1 MSPSMI
7 FLLAA
12 VLIIALV
19 GVIYILFSRKSSAR
33 LDVAKFQARWLEIE
47 NGLDRANESTWQLSI
62 YNADKLLDKALIDS
76 RYAGQTMGE
85 RMKTATKA
93 WSSADD
99 IWRAH
104 KIRNRLAHETN
115 ASVDYK
121 LAIRALS
128 AYKRALKDLGAI

>member
-7 FLLAA
+7 FLLTA

-19 GVIYILFSRKSSAR
+19 GVIYILFSRKSGAK
-33 LDVAKFQARWLEIE
+33 LDVVKFQARWLEIE
-47 NGLDRANESTWQLSI
+47 NGLDKANESTWQLSI

-85 RMKTATKA
+85 RMKTAAKA

-121 LAIRALS
+121 LTIRALS